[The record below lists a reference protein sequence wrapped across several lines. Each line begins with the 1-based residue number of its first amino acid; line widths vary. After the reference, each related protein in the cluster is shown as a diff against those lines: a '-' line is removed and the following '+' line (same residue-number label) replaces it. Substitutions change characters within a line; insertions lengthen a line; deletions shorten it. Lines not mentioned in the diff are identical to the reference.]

1 MALNSGQDQKL
12 IQLTEHMRKEI
23 DSGTDLYRM
32 GKLMIAMGEFQKAG
46 KIYIIL
52 LITISD
58 NDQ

>member
-1 MALNSGQDQKL
+1 
-12 IQLTEHMRKEI
+12 MRKEI